1 MSQKK
6 KRVITAV
13 CVLIGVLFVAGIT
26 AAVAATTYGSSSDP
40 LVTLSYLDETV
51 KPEII
56 KDLNANLET
65 TKAELSADFNARL
78 AQTSAGGTG
87 GAVSPDAFTPVTL
100 SARQVIRCSAGAEIL
115 VSSGGATAYGG
126 SSPRL
131 IDETDGS
138 SLTAAG
144 AAMTNNHIYVV
155 PGEGN
160 GLRAASDG
168 TTVMVRGGYTVYSN
182 L

>member
-1 MSQKK
+1 MTQKK
-6 KRVITAV
+6 KRILIGV

-26 AAVAATTYGSSSDP
+26 AAVATTTYGSSDDP
-40 LVTLSYLDETV
+40 LVTLSYLNQTV
-51 KPEII
+51 KPEIM
-56 KDLNANLET
+56 KELDANLET
-65 TKAELSADFNARL
+65 TKAELAADFSARISQ
-78 AQTSAGGTG
+78 QTGSSGGV
-87 GAVSPDAFTPVTL
+87 VSPDAFTPVTL
-100 SARQVIRCSAGAEIL
+100 TARQVIRCSAGAELL

-131 IDETDGS
+131 IDETDGT

-144 AAMTNNHIYVV
+144 AAMTNNHLYIV

-168 TTVMVRGGYTVYSN
+168 TVVMVRGGYTVYSN

>member
-1 MSQKK
+1 MTHKK
-6 KRVITAV
+6 KRIITAV
-13 CVLIGVLFVAGIT
+13 CVLIGALFVVGIT
-26 AAVAATTYGSSSDP
+26 AAVAATTYGSSDDP
-40 LVTLSYLDETV
+40 LVTLSYINQTV
-51 KPEII
+51 KPDIMKE
-56 KDLNANLET
+56 LNANLEA
-65 TKAELSADFNARL
+65 TKAELAADFNSRL
-78 AQTSAGGTG
+78 SQANGNTG

-131 IDETDGS
+131 TDETDGT
-138 SLTAAG
+138 SLAAAG
-144 AAMTNNHIYVV
+144 ANLINNHMYIV
-155 PGEGN
+155 PAEGN

-168 TTVMVRGGYTVYSN
+168 TVVMVRGGYTVYSN